1 MNCKAELP
9 ETIALEIDSLL
20 TMSLTRRNFLEQS
33 GGILGLSLI
42 PQINPPP
49 VADSLM
55 TGWKNPPR
63 DCRPHTRW
71 WWPGNA
77 VSKEGIQA
85 QLTVMKAA
93 GIGGVEIVSSWQWY
107 EKGNLPYL
115 SDNFFKMIQF
125 TAERAK
131 LLDISVSL
139 AFGAGQNFG
148 GFWAPVTERSKCLAP
163 VWLEVT
169 GPQSIDTELPAFKVT
184 QPQSVAGNLLDGQ
197 IPWQAADQGQIIA
210 VVAAHVDNQK
220 LKEDT
225 LTVITPNV
233 ANNRLRWEVPVGRWR
248 IGIFRLQYTG
258 QLNSAQNF
266 EPLNYCVDH
275 FNPQAMRNY
284 VSHLGGIF
292 AKKLGKYLGTAIHSF
307 FADSFEIAPLPDCLL
322 WSNNLLADFNRR
334 KGYDLT
340 RYLPVLWQD
349 AGTITSR
356 IRYDVNEFLHQL
368 GKETYYA
375 EFTAWCKANKMQARI
390 QPNYGFAT
398 ELIEAAGL
406 SPQPVTETTTARFET
421 IADPLKATVSGA
433 KFYGREI
440 VSAQAYK
447 FLHSERYRTT
457 LEEMKRATD
466 AYFRDG
472 VTQIVNHGWTYS
484 EELEVVPE
492 RDLPWG
498 NRIQPWMPWFKHYR
512 GLSDYVSRSCW
523 LLRQGQLVAD
533 ILIYLPQATMWS
545 ERVIFGMAPSTQP
558 YGNLPKTLV
567 ANGYDYDLINDD
579 LLQNHTE
586 VTEAGELKIN
596 QHKYRI
602 LILPKAAVV
611 PLATMRRIEAFALT
625 GGIVIAVDQL
635 PRQAGGLQ
643 AAVLLQ
649 DALLS
654 AIVRKLFNPR
664 NRNVH
669 FLPEYKI
676 SESPFNPQEQPY
688 SKTALVTAPQR
699 KLLEIL
705 REIISPDVSL
715 PDDAQSDGLTF
726 IHRRSGNKDIYF
738 LTNLQPEKISTTLSF
753 RITGKRVDIWDAMS
767 GQVKQLPEY
776 RTTMTR
782 TEIPLTLSPWDS
794 LFLIFQPNVP
804 PAYVTRTDLS
814 VIETIRP
821 DGIIAYATRE
831 GEHSVVVA
839 QGMSRRTLRA
849 WVPALP
855 LAIPIRGTWTV
866 TAEGVRFPRVTK
878 ELTELNS
885 WTDND
890 EMRHLSG
897 EAVYEIAFTMSPEN
911 MPEDVRW
918 ILELGK
924 VSETAEVTLNQK
936 RIGVR
941 WMQPYDF
948 DVTRELKKGENLLR
962 ISVTNTLHNHVAG
975 LQATPDLPAALK
987 NRYKKQAEGYRL
999 GTNAWQQLDL
1009 KHPLLPAGLL
1019 GPVRL
1024 TPQGIVLFKL

>member
-1 MNCKAELP
+1 MQ
-9 ETIALEIDSLL
+9 
-20 TMSLTRRNFLEQS
+20 LTRRNFLEQTS
-33 GGILGLSLI
+33 GLLGVSLM

-49 VADSLM
+49 VADQLLA
-55 TGWKNPPR
+55 GWKNPPR

-77 VSKEGIQA
+77 VSKAGIQT
-85 QLTVMKAA
+85 QLTAMKAA
-93 GIGGVEIVSSWQWY
+93 GIGGVEITSSWQWY

-115 SDNFFKMIQF
+115 SDNFFRMIQF
-125 TAERAK
+125 TAERAR
-131 LLDISVSL
+131 LLDMSVSL
-139 AFGAGQNFG
+139 SFGAGQCFG
-148 GFWAPVTERSKCLAP
+148 GFWVPPTERSKCLAP
-163 VWLEVT
+163 TWLEVT
-169 GPQSIDTELPAFKVT
+169 GPQLFDAELPA
-184 QPQSVAGNLLDGQ
+184 DRGQ
-197 IPWQAADQGQIIA
+197 LIA
-210 VVAAHVDNQK
+210 VVAAQITDKQ

-225 LTVITPNV
+225 LTVITANV
-233 ANNRLRWEVPVGRWR
+233 ASNKLHWEVPPGRWQ
-248 IGIFRLQYTG
+248 IGVFRLQYTG

-266 EPLNYCVDH
+266 EPPNYCVDH

-284 VSHLGGIF
+284 VNHLGGIF
-292 AKKLGKYLGTAIHSF
+292 TKKLGKYFGTTITSF
-307 FADSFEIAPLPDCLL
+307 FADSFGITPLPDSLL
-322 WSNNLLADFNRR
+322 WSNNLVAEFNRR

-340 RYLPVLWQD
+340 RYLPVLWHD
-349 AGTITSR
+349 AGAITSR
-356 IRYDVNEFLHQL
+356 IRYDLNEFLHQL

-375 EFTAWCKANKMQARI
+375 EFTAWCKTNKVQARI
-390 QPNYGFAT
+390 QPSSCFAT

-406 SPQPVTETTTARFET
+406 SPQPVTETTTARFDRVST
-421 IADPLKATVSGA
+421 IADPRKATVSGA
-433 KFYGREI
+433 KFYSREI
-440 VSAQAYK
+440 VSAKAYS
-447 FLHSERYRTT
+447 FLHPERYRTT

-472 VTQIVNHGWTYS
+472 ITQIVNHGWTYS
-484 EELEVVPE
+484 EEPEVAPE
-492 RDLPWG
+492 RDLPWAS
-498 NRIQPWMPWFKHYR
+498 RIQPWMPWFKHYR

-533 ILIYLPQATMWS
+533 ILIYSPQATTWS
-545 ERVIFGMAPSTQP
+545 ERVIFGRASSPQP

-567 ANGYDYDLINDD
+567 ANGYDYDLVNDD
-579 LLQNHTE
+579 LLQHHAE
-586 VTEAGELKIN
+586 VTETGELKIN

-625 GGIVIAVDQL
+625 GGIVIALDQL

-654 AIVRKLFNPR
+654 GIVRKLFNPR
-664 NRNVH
+664 NKNVH

-676 SESPFNPQEQPY
+676 SAPAINMTELPD
-688 SKTALVTAPQR
+688 SKTALITSPQR

-705 REIISPDVSL
+705 REIVPPDVSL

-726 IHRRSGNKDIYF
+726 VHRRAGNKDIYF
-738 LTNLQPEKISTTLSF
+738 LTNLQPEKITTTLSF

-782 TEIPLTLSPWDS
+782 TEIPLTLSAWDS
-794 LFLIFQPNVP
+794 LFLVFQPNVP
-804 PAYVTRTDLS
+804 SAYVTRTDLA
-814 VIETIRP
+814 VIEAIRP

-849 WVPALP
+849 WAPSLP

-866 TAEGVRFPRVTK
+866 TAEGMRFPRLIK
-878 ELTELNS
+878 ELTALNS
-885 WTDND
+885 WTESDD
-890 EMRHLSG
+890 TKYLSG
-897 EAVYEIAFTMSPEN
+897 EAVYEIAFTMTPEN

-948 DVTRELKKGENLLR
+948 DVTRELSKGENLLR
-962 ISVTNTLHNHVAG
+962 IAVTNTLHNHVVG
-975 LQATPDLPAALK
+975 LQATPDLPAVLRK
-987 NRYKKQAEGYRL
+987 RYQKQAEGYRL
-999 GTNAWQQLDL
+999 GANALQQFDL
-1009 KHPLLPAGLL
+1009 KHPLLPAGLF

-1024 TPQGIVLFKL
+1024 ISQGIVLFKL